1 MIVVEEYFAVLPA
14 WREAFDA
21 RCRGLADLMAR
32 RRGCRRVEVARSD
45 QGPASHLL
53 WSVWDTRQA
62 FRDWTRSDAFV
73 VTASGTLR
81 RLVPG
86 RTWPAPESES
96 VFAAPKRVRVNLVT
110 RAQRDGLPAAN
121 GRAFAL
127 RLPAR
132 VTSEGRDVQ
141 ALA

>member
-14 WREAFDA
+14 WRDAFDA
-21 RCRGLADLMAR
+21 RCRSLADLMAR
-32 RRGCRRVEVARSD
+32 RRGCRKVEVARSD

-86 RTWPAPESES
+86 GTSPARES

-110 RAQRDGLPAAN
+110 RAQRGGPPAAN

-132 VTSEGRDVQ
+132 ATSEVRDVQ